1 MRKSAMLTICGITS
15 VSLITGCAAKNGTAE
30 PDYTVSDGEALDV
43 SAEISDGL
51 SENITDTSDT
61 AENVIMKDGL
71 PYSKDDYVV
80 WGRYEQ
86 DGNES
91 NGPEPIEWE
100 VLENDENGVLLI
112 SRYILDVKPYNT
124 ENVPITWEEC
134 SLRSWLNGEFMMNAF
149 TENEQAKIANTPLL
163 NPDNAKFGTPGGNAT
178 TDKIFLLSTE
188 EVISKYS
195 FSTYY
200 EDLMRGY
207 SEQLII
213 SPTTYAKKQGCKTA
227 YVTEKTCEE
236 YGFSTDCLGKV
247 CAWWWLRT
255 PGQESNTGNFVY
267 GHEGTVGMSYGD
279 DVDSDYVGVRPAM
292 YLEK

>member
-195 FSTYY
+195 FST
-200 EDLMRGY
+200 
-207 SEQLII
+207 
-213 SPTTYAKKQGCKTA
+213 
-227 YVTEKTCEE
+227 
-236 YGFSTDCLGKV
+236 DCLGKV